1 MGASKEDAEDIV
13 QEAMCKAL
21 EYIDAIEA
29 DKVRAWLFKVSI
41 HKYYTMYKRS
51 QRVQPTMDE
60 TVMENLLADETLEQQ
75 VLTNELREEVQHVL
89 NALKESYRNLIVMKY
104 FMDLSYREI
113 GLLLGLDEKTVKTY
127 LFRARAKFKSVWE
140 EINSG
145 SK

>member
-1 MGASKEDAEDIV
+1 
-13 QEAMCKAL
+13 L